1 MAEPNTG
8 TGTSVV
14 SFAREGGWRAG
25 FLLDGRLIDAADVP
39 LVPGRDA
46 VTVRSLVELGPAA
59 LAEACEQAADLLGRG
74 GAASRTV
81 QDVTLGPAIPDPAK
95 ILCAGLNY
103 KAHAAESNAELPVVP
118 NVFAKFQNCLVGH
131 GAPVVLPKVSDKVD
145 WEGELAAVI
154 GTRCKAVGEADALDY
169 VAGYV
174 VFNDVS
180 ARDLQLQVSQWTVGK
195 SPDTFGPIGPG
206 IVPAAAV
213 GDPQSLQLTTRVN
226 GQVMQSES
234 TAMMVFSVAQLI
246 AFLSS
251 VMTLEPGD
259 VIATGT
265 PSGVGQSM
273 NPPVFLKAGDEV
285 EVEIERVGLL
295 RNPIV
300 AE

>member
-1 MAEPNTG
+1 MAEANIG
-8 TGTSVV
+8 GGTSVV
-14 SFAREGGWRAG
+14 SYAEGGGWRAG
-25 FLLDGRLIDAADVP
+25 FLLEGRLIDAAGVP
-39 LVPGRDA
+39 ILAGHDA
-46 VTVRSLVELGPAA
+46 ATVRSLVALGPAA
-59 LAEACEQAADLLGRG
+59 LAEACEQAADLLGRD
-74 GAASRTV
+74 GASSRAV
-81 QDVTLGPAIPDPAK
+81 EDVTLGPAIPDPAK

-103 KAHAAESNAELPVVP
+103 KAHAAESNAELPSVP

-131 GAPVVLPKVSDKVD
+131 GAPVVLPKASDKVD

-154 GTRCKAVGEADALDY
+154 GTRCKGVAEADALGY
-169 VAGYV
+169 VAGYA

-213 GDPQSLQLTTRVN
+213 GDPQALQLTTRVN

-234 TAMMVFSVAQLI
+234 TAMMVFSVAELV

-285 EVEIERVGLL
+285 EVEIDRVGLL

-300 AE
+300 AG